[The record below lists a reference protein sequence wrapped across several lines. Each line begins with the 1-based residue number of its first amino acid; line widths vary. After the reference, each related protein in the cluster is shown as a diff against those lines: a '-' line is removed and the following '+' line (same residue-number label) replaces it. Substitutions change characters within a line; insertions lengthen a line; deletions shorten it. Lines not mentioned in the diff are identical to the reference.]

1 MTEPY
6 AHPAIRSHV
15 LPAILALAVM
25 PGLGA
30 CQYGEVQEPWV
41 AEGQYEEERSRSAE
55 TAEQLRHR
63 AMYNQ
68 IDR

>member
-1 MTEPY
+1 MTEPSETREN
-6 AHPAIRSHV
+6 ASRV

-30 CQYGEVQEPWV
+30 CQFADVQEPWV
-41 AEGQYEEERSRSAE
+41 AEGQYQEERSRNPE

-63 AMYNQ
+63 TMYNQ